1 MTNRN
6 IESMAHTIGVPEPR
20 GRGSRIKGDT
30 NIHLLMAYDNGWS
43 LSQISQAVGVS
54 VSSIKA
60 ALARNK
66 AARRIALG
74 LDGGGTS
81 PSPELIDL
89 WTEYLR

>member
-54 VSSIKA
+54 VSSVKA
-60 ALARNK
+60 AIARNE
-66 AARRIALG
+66 AARRVAIGSTTVRTTTPG
-74 LDGGGTS
+74 LI
-81 PSPELIDL
+81 EL
-89 WTEYLR
+89 WAEYLR